1 MFVLVCLWA
10 FQFIFFPSHYHPG
23 TTHSHTDQVGDHQH
37 SGRYH
42 SAALEAYAHLVNG
55 HFSNQELDNHFHHS
69 HSSEEND
76 ENDENDS
83 AFFVLAKYSKPL
95 KQGLTFQQV
104 GHPTRFETSNL
115 LVSVSV
121 DSEIISFQSRFSGS
135 PHSSRSP
142 PTFLI

>member
-10 FQFIFFPSHYHPG
+10 FQFIFFSSHYHPG

-42 SAALEAYAHLVNG
+42 SAALEVYAHLVNG

-76 ENDENDS
+76 ENDS
-83 AFFVLAKYSKPL
+83 AFFVLAKYSKPPKADSYCAL
-95 KQGLTFQQV
+95 GLPQV
-104 GHPTRFETSNL
+104 TDKL
-115 LVSVSV
+115 LRAGFWNINSLAVV
-121 DSEIISFQSRFSGS
+121 
-135 PHSSRSP
+135 
-142 PTFLI
+142 